1 MDETWRL
8 PSTRRVALRARSCVG
23 AGCRFISILPLASTE
38 EERAAAARGRWLD
51 RVCVCVCVCWRHTVC
66 ACLCAYKPFVLCT
79 IVLEQS
85 TITLFTMC
93 HMY

>member
-51 RVCVCVCVCWRHTVC
+51 RVCVCVCVLAVHR
-66 ACLCAYKPFVLCT
+66 LRVLVRIQTFCT
-79 IVLEQS
+79 
-85 TITLFTMC
+85 
-93 HMY
+93 MYYCT